1 MRPLNVTTQAAYSIG
16 VDQSGHRRFV
26 TTMTDPN
33 GNVTTQ
39 YADYGGRKV
48 QVTDSIDGTV
58 RTTLMHYDNLGQLDS
73 VSDPEGFKTT
83 YSYDMLGR
91 MTKRIHPDAGE
102 TRYTYDNAGNLT
114 KEINPLGQIFYDYTY
129 YRLLK
134 KRYSSMTGN
143 DVTYTYGTGG
153 TETGRPVR
161 IVDGSGMYECRYDA
175 LGNVTDETRTIA
187 LPNHNEVYRFRTS
200 YQYDSWGRMLS
211 MTYPDGEEVAY
222 TYLWGGDL
230 YSMHG
235 TKGANHRVYV
245 SKILYNTFGQRSQV
259 EYGNRTKAY
268 YTYDALHRLVK
279 LKSRNGSG
287 TLMQDISYTFDS
299 ASNVTGITNTAG
311 IVNSLGGGYAN
322 SYRYDALHRLV
333 WSSGGGAMGSY
344 SMDMGYTPS
353 GRIGEKN
360 RLTHLGTFSE
370 TVETI
375 YGYRDTYQP
384 HAVRRIYDRAKGIH
398 HDLRWDGAG
407 NLGQISVANEDALFE
422 SGRFLFW
429 TEDSRMHAA
438 VDEKYYSYYTYDHG
452 GERRLKLTGEN
463 HLVDVNANYMS
474 TYSALSRP
482 TLYPSAYMVVNSKGY
497 TKHYYA
503 GAERVAARIGGGGLD
518 ALISLADGG
527 DSLRTKASHLF
538 TQSIGQVNNRVLENN
553 EPDCITGSVAE
564 QDELKVWIEGIPEQ
578 LQASTLI
585 DYGEFTD
592 VIQSLRAD
600 HNGGQEREVYF
611 YHSDHLGSASWITDS
626 GGQAIQHLQ
635 YLPYGEPYI
644 NQRTSGYN
652 ERFTFTGKER
662 DSETGF
668 GYFGARYM
676 DYELMTMWLS
686 VDPMA
691 DKYPSISP
699 YAYCAWNPVK
709 LVDPDGN
716 EIHISIPISLKDG
729 VKIVDYYYHYDFKS
743 HKSSWMDR
751 EGNALNY
758 DNISVDVAAEFVEEL
773 TSSLELLL
781 SKPVGKWLVG
791 TIMRDDKKDI
801 LIGQSPYNFANENGE
816 GIGFNPT
823 RKSKI
828 ETNGCKTNPAFIGL
842 GHELAHIF
850 DNWYGDF
857 QKTCKEVWFRYPE
870 SYNVSVEFTSNA
882 EKYACMIENL
892 LRFEHNLD
900 QREYYFSHKN
910 SNMGKCITF

>member
-1 MRPLNVTTQAAYSIG
+1 
-16 VDQSGHRRFV
+16 
-26 TTMTDPN
+26 
-33 GNVTTQ
+33 
-39 YADYGGRKV
+39 
-48 QVTDSIDGTV
+48 
-58 RTTLMHYDNLGQLDS
+58 
-73 VSDPEGFKTT
+73 
-83 YSYDMLGR
+83 
-91 MTKRIHPDAGE
+91 
-102 TRYTYDNAGNLT
+102 
-114 KEINPLGQIFYDYTY
+114 
-129 YRLLK
+129 
-134 KRYSSMTGN
+134 MTGN
-143 DVTYTYGTGG
+143 DVTYTYGTSG
-153 TETGRPVR
+153 TERGRPIR
-161 IVDGSGMYECRYDA
+161 ITDGSGMYECQYDS
-175 LGNVTDETRTIA
+175 LGNVTEETRTIA

-259 EYGNRTKAY
+259 EYGNQTKAY

-287 TLMQDISYTFDS
+287 TLMQNISYTFDS

-322 SYRYDALHRLV
+322 SYRYDALHRLD

-360 RLTHLGTFSE
+360 KLTHLGTFSE

-375 YGYRDTYQP
+375 YGYCDTYQP

-438 VDEKYYSYYTYDHG
+438 VDENYYSYYTYDHG

-662 DSETGF
+662 DEETGY

-676 DYELMTMWLS
+676 DHELMTMWLS
-686 VDPMA
+686 VDPMS

-699 YAYCAWNPVK
+699 YNYCVWNPIR
-709 LVDPDGN
+709 LVDPDGRDTIRIELTTGEIDIGLSKNEHRVELMKNN
-716 EIHISIPISLKDG
+716 EIVWDLNCTNTINVFSYSADTETGHYFTDRIEFGEKEEGQAVFDKISSYASSWDTRCP
-729 VKIVDYYYHYDFKS
+729 VEWDYYGMENGSGH
-743 HKSSWMDR
+743 
-751 EGNALNY
+751 L
-758 DNISVDVAAEFVEEL
+758 L
-773 TSSLELLL
+773 TSHRNDCVMSYQDAYTAASVCSYDHYHPLQKWSTIPSESDFNHRDRLNSSDKYVPCRLHTG
-781 SKPVGKWLVG
+781 GKYYLFN
-791 TIMRDDKKDI
+791 TLNRKCPSNK
-801 LIGQSPYNFANENGE
+801 SFEN
-816 GIGFNPT
+816 
-823 RKSKI
+823 KI
-828 ETNGCKTNPAFIGL
+828 EFINP
-842 GHELAHIF
+842 EM
-850 DNWYGDF
+850 
-857 QKTCKEVWFRYPE
+857 K
-870 SYNVSVEFTSNA
+870 SV
-882 EKYACMIENL
+882 ML
-892 LRFEHNLD
+892 
-900 QREYYFSHKN
+900 
-910 SNMGKCITF
+910 

>member
-1 MRPLNVTTQAAYSIG
+1 M
-16 VDQSGHRRFV
+16 
-26 TTMTDPN
+26 
-33 GNVTTQ
+33 
-39 YADYGGRKV
+39 
-48 QVTDSIDGTV
+48 
-58 RTTLMHYDNLGQLDS
+58 LMIKQN
-73 VSDPEGFKTT
+73 PEGFKTT

-114 KEINPLGQIFYDYTY
+114 KEINPLGQINYDYTY

-187 LPNHNEVYRFRTS
+187 LPQHGEVYRFRML
-200 YQYDSWGRMLS
+200 YRYDSWGRMLS

-287 TLMQDISYTFDS
+287 TQMQDISYTFDS

-375 YGYRDTYQP
+375 YGYCDTYQP

-538 TQSIGQVNNRVLENN
+538 TQSIGQVNNRVLEKN

-592 VIQSLRAD
+592 VVQSLRAD

-662 DSETGF
+662 DEETGY

-699 YAYCAWNPVK
+699 YAYCVWNP
-709 LVDPDGN
+709 LRLIDPDGRDTAFAGAA
-716 EIHISIPISLKDG
+716 ERTL
-729 VKIVDYYYHYDFKS
+729 Y
-743 HKSSWMDR
+743 
-751 EGNALNY
+751 LNY
-758 DNISVDVAAEFVEEL
+758 REKVFSDDKYKQVQNELIQLEQSSEVFCVRMGENISSSSGGGNFTYN
-773 TSSLELLL
+773 TSTGQFDINIDGNGIWTDIEKL
-781 SKPVGKWLVG
+781 S
-791 TIMRDDKKDI
+791 
-801 LIGQSPYNFANENGE
+801 
-816 GIGFNPT
+816 
-823 RKSKI
+823 
-828 ETNGCKTNPAFIGL
+828 
-842 GHELAHIF
+842 HELKHADQYLNRKLTLLIDTKGHATF
-850 DNWYGDF
+850 YNYSVDDELEAYNRQGMFGNTWTFEEVYQVYHEQNHLSWYGINSQYTPSSNDIDVNTEF
-857 QKTCKEVWFRYPE
+857 QKHLRHPKILYHGW
-870 SYNVSVEFTSNA
+870 
-882 EKYACMIENL
+882 EN
-892 LRFEHNLD
+892 D
-900 QREYYFSHKN
+900 VKQRQ
-910 SNMGKCITF
+910 TR

>member
-1 MRPLNVTTQAAYSIG
+1 
-16 VDQSGHRRFV
+16 
-26 TTMTDPN
+26 MTDPN

-39 YADYGGRKV
+39 YADYEGRKV
-48 QVTDSIDGTV
+48 QVTDSINGAT

-83 YSYDMLGR
+83 YCYDMLGR
-91 MTKRIHPDAGE
+91 MIKRIHPDAGE

-143 DVTYTYGTGG
+143 DVTYTYGTSG

-259 EYGNRTKAY
+259 EYGNQTKAY
-268 YTYDALHRLVK
+268 YTYDALHRLTN
-279 LKSRNGSG
+279 LQSRNGSG

-299 ASNVTGITNTAG
+299 ASNVTRIANSAG
-311 IVNSLGGGYAN
+311 VVNSLGGGYAN
-322 SYRYDALHRLV
+322 AYRYDALHRLV
-333 WSSGGGAMGSY
+333 WSSGSGDLGSY

-353 GRIGEKN
+353 GRIGRKN
-360 RLTHLGTFSE
+360 RSAHTE
-370 TVETI
+370 TLPESVGAV
-375 YGYRDTYQP
+375 YGYCDQHQP
-384 HAVRRIYDRAKGIH
+384 HAVRRIFDADNGTL

-553 EPDCITGSVAE
+553 EPDSITGSVAE
-564 QDELKVWIEGIPEQ
+564 QDELNAWIEGIPEQ

-585 DYGEFTD
+585 DYVEFTD

-662 DSETGF
+662 DEETGY

-676 DYELMTMWLS
+676 DHELMTMWLS
-686 VDPMA
+686 VDPLA

-699 YAYCAWNPVK
+699 YAYCAWNPMK
-709 LVDPDGN
+709 LVDPDGRDAFDDIGWWKN
-716 EIHISIPISLKDG
+716 KKTNKMEWDPEIHDQEELNNKYGNGAGIYKGLTHEENGIYYSLFG
-729 VKIVDYYYHYDFKS
+729 TTE
-743 HKSSWMDR
+743 KSSSKQGRFTKKMDEVCINHAAWMRSQLKGTDR
-751 EGNALNY
+751 QETP
-758 DNISVDVAAEFVEEL
+758 VDFTGIEKMKDRA
-773 TSSLELLL
+773 
-781 SKPVGKWLVG
+781 
-791 TIMRDDKKDI
+791 DKKGIFPTTGENVRDGYSYFCGRANGRMYVTGNMRGTWSSSWSDI
-801 LIGQSPYNFANENGE
+801 L
-816 GIGFNPT
+816 
-823 RKSKI
+823 R
-828 ETNGCKTNPAFIGL
+828 KTNQ
-842 GHELAHIF
+842 
-850 DNWYGDF
+850 D
-857 QKTCKEVWFRYPE
+857 V
-870 SYNVSVEFTSNA
+870 
-882 EKYACMIENL
+882 
-892 LRFEHNLD
+892 
-900 QREYYFSHKN
+900 N
-910 SNMGKCITF
+910 SNMRTGLYGYHLRVGNVVLIQFKSKADAVAFKDIFYKIFPNVKL

>member
-1 MRPLNVTTQAAYSIG
+1 
-16 VDQSGHRRFV
+16 
-26 TTMTDPN
+26 
-33 GNVTTQ
+33 
-39 YADYGGRKV
+39 
-48 QVTDSIDGTV
+48 
-58 RTTLMHYDNLGQLDS
+58 
-73 VSDPEGFKTT
+73 
-83 YSYDMLGR
+83 
-91 MTKRIHPDAGE
+91 
-102 TRYTYDNAGNLT
+102 
-114 KEINPLGQIFYDYTY
+114 
-129 YRLLK
+129 
-134 KRYSSMTGN
+134 MTGN
-143 DVTYTYGTGG
+143 DVTYTYGTSG
-153 TETGRPVR
+153 TERGRPIR
-161 IVDGSGMYECRYDA
+161 ITDGSGMYECRYDA

-259 EYGNRTKAY
+259 EYGNQTKAY

-311 IVNSLGGGYAN
+311 IVNSLGGRYAN

-375 YGYRDTYQP
+375 YGYCDTYQP

-497 TKHYYA
+497 TKHYYS

-538 TQSIGQVNNRVLENN
+538 TQSIGQVNNRVLEKN

-592 VIQSLRAD
+592 VVQSLRAD

-662 DSETGF
+662 DSETGY

-676 DYELMTMWLS
+676 DHELMTMWLS
-686 VDPMA
+686 VDPLA

-699 YAYCAWNPVK
+699 YAYCAWNPIR
-709 LVDPDGN
+709 LVDPNGE
-716 EIHISIPISLKDG
+716 EI
-729 VKIVDYYYHYDFKS
+729 YFK
-743 HKSSWMDR
+743 
-751 EGNALNY
+751 EGNSYYIYRKGSNGEYGFFHYKTGREY
-758 DNISVDVAAEFVEEL
+758 DGDNKEFVGNIANSLAILKEGYYGRKLVEFFEG
-773 TSSLELLL
+773 TSNHIFI
-781 SKPVGKWLVG
+781 SKNSVENSANGSN
-791 TIMRDDKKDI
+791 IMI
-801 LIGQSPYNFANENGE
+801 T
-816 GIGFNPT
+816 GIPT
-823 RKSKI
+823 RVPVAMNS
-828 ETNGCKTNPAFIGL
+828 ESLVQWEFSELFIDL
-842 GHELAHIF
+842 GHEMAHVRDTYKGRNI
-850 DNWYGDF
+850 DGRNEG
-857 QKTCKEVWFRYPE
+857 TAML
-870 SYNVSVEFTSNA
+870 T
-882 EKYACMIENL
+882 ENL
-892 LRFEHNLD
+892 IRVEHYIR
-900 QREYYFSHKN
+900 QRTTHGLIKTGKDDFKTDFDVELAPIVPQGIGID
-910 SNMGKCITF
+910 SNGKFRRVIWNGTIYE

>member
-1 MRPLNVTTQAAYSIG
+1 MPPLGVTTQAAYSIG
-16 VDQSGHRRFV
+16 NDQSGHRRFV

-48 QVTDSIDGTV
+48 QVTDSINGAT

-114 KEINPLGQIFYDYTY
+114 KEINPLGQILYDYTY

-143 DVTYTYGTGG
+143 DVTYTYGTSG

-187 LPNHNEVYRFRTS
+187 LPQHGEVYRFRML
-200 YQYDSWGRMLS
+200 YRYDSWGRMLA
-211 MTYPDGEEVAY
+211 MTYPDGEKVNY
-222 TYLWGGDL
+222 TYQWGGDL
-230 YSMHG
+230 HSMHSEKSG
-235 TKGANHRVYV
+235 NHRVYV

-259 EYGNRTKAY
+259 EYGNQTKAY

-375 YGYRDTYQP
+375 YGYCDTYQP

-407 NLGQISVANEDALFE
+407 NLGQVSAANESAIFE
-422 SGRFLFW
+422 SGRFLYW

-438 VDEKYYSYYTYDHG
+438 VDDRYYSYYAYDHG
-452 GERRLKLTGEN
+452 GERRLKLTGDN
-463 HLVDVNANYMS
+463 KLLDVNANFMA
-474 TYSALSRP
+474 TYTILNEQ

-564 QDELKVWIEGIPEQ
+564 QDELKVWIKGIPEQ

-652 ERFTFTGKER
+652 ERYTFTGKER
-662 DSETGF
+662 DEETGY

-676 DYELMTMWLS
+676 DHELTSMWLS

-699 YAYCAWNPVK
+699 YTYCAWNPIIAIDPSGMDSVHTPNGIAN
-709 LVDPDGN
+709 VGDGYRATPDGKYLYGEGLQPKRWNPNLEIGGIVGDGFRGGYENCDESELPLIHN
-716 EIHISIPISLKDG
+716 EKIINLANNAIPVAVPIGAFLWEQLSTAAGTAIEAFAAIAWIIPACLL
-729 VKIVDYYYHYDFKS
+729 V
-743 HKSSWMDR
+743 SSDTR
-751 EGNALNY
+751 PNQNVQEGNNFGE
-758 DNISVDVAAEFVEEL
+758 NNVAETKENMYHPFAHD
-773 TSSLELLL
+773 T
-781 SKPVGKWLVG
+781 KKNGKLKG
-791 TIMRDDKKDI
+791 GRSDRHAAQYNHGGKRR
-801 LIGQSPYNFANENGE
+801 SP
-816 GIGFNPT
+816 NPNQ
-823 RKSKI
+823 RKGAQERRNK
-828 ETNGCKTNPAFIGL
+828 
-842 GHELAHIF
+842 
-850 DNWYGDF
+850 
-857 QKTCKEVWFRYPE
+857 
-870 SYNVSVEFTSNA
+870 
-882 EKYACMIENL
+882 
-892 LRFEHNLD
+892 
-900 QREYYFSHKN
+900 
-910 SNMGKCITF
+910 GKQIN

>member
-1 MRPLNVTTQAAYSIG
+1 
-16 VDQSGHRRFV
+16 
-26 TTMTDPN
+26 
-33 GNVTTQ
+33 
-39 YADYGGRKV
+39 
-48 QVTDSIDGTV
+48 
-58 RTTLMHYDNLGQLDS
+58 
-73 VSDPEGFKTT
+73 
-83 YSYDMLGR
+83 
-91 MTKRIHPDAGE
+91 
-102 TRYTYDNAGNLT
+102 
-114 KEINPLGQIFYDYTY
+114 
-129 YRLLK
+129 
-134 KRYSSMTGN
+134 MTGN
-143 DVTYTYGTGG
+143 DVTYTYGTSG
-153 TETGRPVR
+153 TERGRPIR
-161 IVDGSGMYECRYDA
+161 ITDGSGMYECQYDS
-175 LGNVTDETRTIA
+175 LGNVTEETRTIA

-259 EYGNRTKAY
+259 EYGNQTKAY

-287 TLMQDISYTFDS
+287 TLMQNISYTFDS

-322 SYRYDALHRLV
+322 SYRYDALHRLD

-360 RLTHLGTFSE
+360 KLTHLGTFSE

-375 YGYRDTYQP
+375 YGYCDTYQP

-438 VDEKYYSYYTYDHG
+438 VDENYYSYYTYDHG

-662 DSETGF
+662 DRT
-668 GYFGARYM
+668 
-676 DYELMTMWLS
+676 D
-686 VDPMA
+686 D
-691 DKYPSISP
+691 
-699 YAYCAWNPVK
+699 
-709 LVDPDGN
+709 
-716 EIHISIPISLKDG
+716 H
-729 VKIVDYYYHYDFKS
+729 
-743 HKSSWMDR
+743 
-751 EGNALNY
+751 
-758 DNISVDVAAEFVEEL
+758 VAE
-773 TSSLELLL
+773 
-781 SKPVGKWLVG
+781 
-791 TIMRDDKKDI
+791 R
-801 LIGQSPYNFANENGE
+801 
-816 GIGFNPT
+816 
-823 RKSKI
+823 
-828 ETNGCKTNPAFIGL
+828 
-842 GHELAHIF
+842 
-850 DNWYGDF
+850 
-857 QKTCKEVWFRYPE
+857 
-870 SYNVSVEFTSNA
+870 
-882 EKYACMIENL
+882 
-892 LRFEHNLD
+892 
-900 QREYYFSHKN
+900 
-910 SNMGKCITF
+910 